1 MNLAKKTVLAG
12 ALVAS
17 TLAGGALGAALL
29 TGSANAADSTPSTTA
44 PSGSASGSGSGSSTA
59 PAFDPTKGGHTAN
72 GITETLLTGDAAT
85 KAKAAALAAVPGGTI
100 ERVEN
105 DAEGAAYEAH
115 MTKSDGT
122 QVTVKMDSSFKVTGV
137 ETGPNGPAGGQPG
150 QAPSGGTGSSG
161 SSGTSSTTSGTGA

>member
-1 MNLAKKTVLAG
+1 MNPAKKTVLAG

-44 PSGSASGSGSGSSTA
+44 PSGSGSGSGSSTA

-150 QAPSGGTGSSG
+150 QAPSGSTGSSG

>member
-1 MNLAKKTVLAG
+1 MNPAKKTVLAG

-44 PSGSASGSGSGSSTA
+44 PSGSASSGRAA

-150 QAPSGGTGSSG
+150 QAPSGSTGSSG

>member
-44 PSGSASGSGSGSSTA
+44 PSGSASGSSTA

>member
-1 MNLAKKTVLAG
+1 MNPAKKTVLAG

-44 PSGSASGSGSGSSTA
+44 ASGSGSGSSGSAA

-150 QAPSGGTGSSG
+150 QAPSGSTGSSG